1 MAECALVR
9 RHGQELMLHLGIA
22 LVEVAHRVTSGNP
35 DEEEGQLAGIL
46 MTLLGDSP
54 EVLEAQLLRAVTR
67 I

>member
-1 MAECALVR
+1 
-9 RHGQELMLHLGIA
+9 MLHLGIA
-22 LVEVAHRVTSGNP
+22 LVEVADRTTSGNP